1 MLIAKSNE
9 TMITKSLPLKGCV
22 AALLSFSLLTAVAA
36 DKKEVD
42 VSKLPP
48 PADTKDLTYAKDIK
62 PIFEKS
68 CFKCHG
74 PEKQKGKLRVDSLQ
88 AALKG
93 GEDKVIEPGNSAK
106 SILVHNVSRI
116 GDEDDWMPPTDKG
129 DPLTKSQV
137 GLIRAWI
144 DQGAK

>member
-1 MLIAKSNE
+1 MLR
-9 TMITKSLPLKGCV
+9 KSLTLKVWV
-22 AALLSFSLLTAVAA
+22 ATILGASLLGATAA
-36 DKKEVD
+36 DKKEKKVD

-48 PADTKDLTYAKDIK
+48 AAEAKDVTYDKDIK
-62 PIFEKS
+62 PIFQKS

-74 PEKQKGKLRVDSLQ
+74 PEKQKGKLRVDSLA

-93 GEDKVIEPGNSAK
+93 GEVGKVVEPGDSAK
-106 SILVHNVSRI
+106 SVLVHNVARI

-129 DPLTKSQV
+129 DPLTKDQV

-144 DQGAK
+144 DQG

>member
-1 MLIAKSNE
+1 MKKFIIIICMASVSTL
-9 TMITKSLPLKGCV
+9 
-22 AALLSFSLLTAVAA
+22 VAA
-36 DKKEVD
+36 DKKSVD

-48 PADTKDLTYAKDIK
+48 ASDKKGVTYDKDIK
-62 PIFEKS
+62 PIFQKS

-74 PEKQKGKLRVDSLQ
+74 PEKQKAKMRLDSLA

-93 GEDKVIEPGNSAK
+93 SENGKVIEVGDSAK
-106 SILVHNVSRI
+106 SILVHNIAHI
-116 GDEDDWMPPTDKG
+116 GEEDDWMPPPEKG
-129 DPLTKSQV
+129 EPLNKDQI

>member
-1 MLIAKSNE
+1 MRFL
-9 TMITKSLPLKGCV
+9 TLKACV
-22 AALLSFSLLTAVAA
+22 AAILGLSLLGAVAA

-48 PADTKDLTYAKDIK
+48 ASDAKDVTYDKNIK
-62 PIFEKS
+62 PIFEKT

-74 PEKQKGKLRVDSLQ
+74 SEKQKGKLRVDSL
-88 AALKG
+88 AAVLKG
-93 GEDKVIEPGNSAK
+93 GQDGKVVEPGNSAK
-106 SILVHNVSRI
+106 SMLVHNVSRI

-129 DPLTKSQV
+129 EPLTKAQI

>member
-1 MLIAKSNE
+1 ML
-9 TMITKSLPLKGCV
+9 TKSLTLKACV
-22 AALLSFSLLTAVAA
+22 AVLFGISLVGAIAA
-36 DKKEVD
+36 DKKEKTVD

-48 PADTKDLTYAKDIK
+48 ASDAKDLTYDKNIK
-62 PIFEKS
+62 PIFQKS

-74 PEKQKGKLRVDSLQ
+74 PDKQKAKLRVDTLK
-88 AALKG
+88 ATLKG
-93 GEDKVIEPGNSAK
+93 GEDGKVVEPGNSAK
-106 SILVHNVSRI
+106 SVLVHNVARI

-129 DPLTKSQV
+129 DPLSKAQV

>member
-1 MLIAKSNE
+1 
-9 TMITKSLPLKGCV
+9 MITKSLPLKGCV

-36 DKKEVD
+36 DKKEID

-48 PADTKDLTYAKDIK
+48 PAESKDVTYAKDIK